1 MSLMK
6 NLLGCSM
13 GTEADP
19 RCPRVRMFRTR
30 TFISPLELS
39 PLCAEDERMCS
50 YVRAFLIILATMLL
64 PLGEG
69 WCSNISIPT
78 QTLGALSGGSTT
90 VSFDITWT
98 NSWRSTGSGAP
109 APNNWDAAWVFVK
122 FRKNGGDWAH
132 TSLNDTG
139 HSTGSGTAAT
149 IAVGY
154 PDTSSSFNIG
164 TNPVTGVFL
173 YRSGDG
179 VGTFSTTGTSLSWNY
194 SQDGVTGSD
203 SVEIRVF
210 AIEMVY
216 TPAGSFFAGDNATS
230 TNSFTQGSSDTDPWY
245 IGSEGSITTA
255 NAAGT
260 GNGLAE
266 TAAEYYYPG
275 GGDAAGSVFTI
286 PAAFP
291 KGYQAHYMMKGEI
304 SQGQWVGFFNTLTA
318 TQKSTRDIT
327 LATGKNT
334 DNLTYRNNVS
344 WSSGNATLPDRGS
357 GATYTA
363 VAMSYISWADLT
375 AYLDWSGLR
384 PMSELEFE
392 RAGRGPYRAVSGEY
406 AWGST
411 SLTQA
416 TSISNAGLPSERA
429 QSGANAA
436 YGNHASVQG
445 PLRVGSFASGGV
457 ATRIAA
463 GAGYY
468 GAMDLSGN
476 LWERTVT
483 VGNST
488 GRSFEGRYHGNGA
501 LDSSGN
507 PNVSTWPGTA
517 ATGSGLRGG
526 GWVFNS
532 TNARLSDRFLATPS
546 NSPRDLNYGGRGVRV
561 AP

>member
-1 MSLMK
+1 MRLSFAA
-6 NLLGCSM
+6 LLI
-13 GTEADP
+13 ALA
-19 RCPRVRMFRTR
+19 
-30 TFISPLELS
+30 LEL
-39 PLCAEDERMCS
+39 L
-50 YVRAFLIILATMLL
+50 VVH
-64 PLGEG
+64 EG
-69 WCSNISIPT
+69 SCSNIQVTNP
-78 QTLGALSGGSTT
+78 TLGTLSSGSTT
-90 VSFDITWT
+90 VTFDVTWT
-98 NSWRSTGSGAP
+98 NSWRHTGGGAP

-132 TSLNDTG
+132 ASLNNTG
-139 HSTGSGTAAT
+139 HSSGTGTAAT
-149 IAVGY
+149 IGVGY
-154 PDTSSSFNIG
+154 PDTSSSFNIA
-164 TNPVTGVFL
+164 TNPGVGVFL

-179 VGTFSTTGTSLSWNY
+179 SGTFATTGTSLSWNY

-230 TNSFTQGSSDTDPWY
+230 NSSFKQGSSDTDPWY
-245 IGSEGSITTA
+245 IGSEGAITTA

-260 GNGLAE
+260 GTGLAE

-275 GGDAAGSVFTI
+275 AGDAAGSVFTI

-327 LATGKNT
+327 VNKGDT
-334 DNLTYRNNVS
+334 LTLRNNVS
-344 WSSGNATLPDRGS
+344 WSSGDATLPDQGS

-363 VAMSYISWADLT
+363 VAMNYISWADLT

-416 TSISNAGLPSERA
+416 TSISNAGLLSERA

-436 YGNHASVQG
+436 YGNHGSVQG

-457 ATRIAA
+457 ATRIDA

-476 LWERTVT
+476 LVERSVT

-488 GRSFEGRYHGNGA
+488 GRSFEGNYHGNGA

-507 PNVSTWPGTA
+507 PNVSTWPGTG
-517 ATGSGLRGG
+517 ATGWGLRGG
-526 GWVFNS
+526 DWASVS
-532 TNARLSDRFLATPS
+532 TSARLSHRLNATYAIS
-546 NSPRDLNYGGRGVRV
+546 GRAASYGGRGVRV